1 MVVPMC
7 STFNLMQSC
16 EKQLNDGSLEGVNA
30 LSGCSILLFN
40 DEDLEELSSEE
51 VVDACDILFYTIN
64 W

>member
-1 MVVPMC
+1 
-7 STFNLMQSC
+7 MQSC

-51 VVDACDILFYTIN
+51 AVDACDMLFYTIN